1 MINVTLSHLILLCM
15 AIGLAMVLAG
25 SVSTLLR
32 RKRREVQRRK
42 GVILCRIC
50 GVRYEGGNED
60 ISICPACQTP
70 NESRPPDLI

>member
-1 MINVTLSHLILLCM
+1 MINVSLSHLILLSM
-15 AIGLAMVLAG
+15 AIGLALVAVG
-25 SVSTLLR
+25 WVASTIR
-32 RKRREVQRRK
+32 RSQREVQRRK